1 MRDLTELDNSEL
13 LNLETGTESRP
24 RSFTPAEMIACDACL
39 RANAPIRQTCLYCG
53 ASLLTTEPIEAPQV
67 TSDATPAAA
76 ADATCFYVVLQVDPD
91 ASLDESV
98 LTQVASRAEI
108 KPPDLMS
115 ALRAGGAL
123 PLAQANTSKQAED
136 LIDEFRALGI
146 QTALIRDEELN
157 ASSINKKVRAF
168 ELADDGVTGLA
179 GVSGERLFEKWD
191 DLTLIV
197 SGRLQMNNVE
207 DVVRR
212 KRGGQKPVDHR
223 ELTNAESLFDLHSQ
237 SGTEGWR
244 ILADSFDFSCLGERK
259 GITAFENFRALIRLL
274 SERAAHVKVDESYL
288 AVRPVLAR
296 VWPLGASTRTGG
308 WRRSGA
314 GKFDI
319 STVTSTDNETQ
330 FSNYSRMLQCLRMRS
345 QNHLR

>member
-1 MRDLTELDNSEL
+1 MRDLTEVDNSEL

-24 RSFTPAEMIACDACL
+24 RSFTPAEMITCDSCL
-39 RANAPIRQTCLYCG
+39 RANPPTRQTCLYCG
-53 ASLLTTEPIEAPQV
+53 DSLVTTEPIKAPQV
-67 TSDATPAAA
+67 ENHASPAAVA
-76 ADATCFYVVLQVDPD
+76 VATCFYVVLPVDPNG
-91 ASLDESV
+91 SLDESV
-98 LTQVASRAEI
+98 LAQVASRSEI

-123 PLAQANTSKQAED
+123 PLAQTNTSKQAED
-136 LIDEFRALGI
+136 LIDEFRTLGI

-157 ASSINKKVRAF
+157 ANSINKKVRGLEF
-168 ELADDGVTGLA
+168 SDEGLTGLA
-179 GVSGERLFEKWD
+179 GASGERLFERWG

-223 ELTNAESLFDLHSQ
+223 ELTNAESIFDLYSR

-244 ILADSFDFSCLGERK
+244 IAADNFDFSCLGERK
-259 GITAFENFRALIRLL
+259 GITAFENFRALIKLL
-274 SERAAHVKVDESYL
+274 SERAANVEVDESYL
-288 AVRPVLAR
+288 AARPVLAR

-330 FSNYSRMLQCLRMRS
+330 FSNYSRMLHCLRIRK
-345 QNHLR
+345 